1 VIIIKSKQE
10 IIKLR
15 KANRIV
21 GETLQELKKHIA
33 EGISTRELDRIAES
47 YIRSKGGEPAF
58 KGYAGFPAT
67 LCVSVNDEV
76 VHGIPGPK
84 KLKNGDI
91 VSIDVGTLI
100 KGFYGDAAITVGVG
114 QISPEA
120 EKLMKVTK
128 ESLYAAIKKM
138 RVGRRLSD
146 VSVAVQKHVE
156 ANGFSV
162 VRDFVGHG
170 IGMDLH
176 EDPQIPNFRSPQSH
190 NPRLKEG
197 MVFAIEPM
205 VNQGLYDVKVL
216 SDGWTAVTRDGK
228 LSAHFE
234 HTVAVTSGDPW
245 ILSDPDKKNDPYK
258 QAG

>member
-1 VIIIKSKQE
+1 
-10 IIKLR
+10 
-15 KANRIV
+15 
-21 GETLQELKKHIA
+21 
-33 EGISTRELDRIAES
+33 
-47 YIRSKGGEPAF
+47 
-58 KGYAGFPAT
+58 
-67 LCVSVNDEV
+67 
-76 VHGIPGPK
+76 
-84 KLKNGDI
+84 
-91 VSIDVGTLI
+91 VGTRI

-176 EDPQIPNFRSPQSH
+176 EDPQIPNFHSPQSH

-228 LSAHFE
+228 PSAHFE

-245 ILSDPDKKNDPYK
+245 ILSDPDMKNDSYI